1 MTEREQERAL
11 VVGHGYAGRRFV
23 QAMRHLTHHG
33 VPLDVVGICDPDPAR
48 HVPDVPC
55 YTDLPA
61 TLDEL
66 QPTVICVTVNECAHL
81 AVFEH
86 LAAYRT
92 SLVLTEKPFTTDL
105 TSAQR
110 AAALLAHHTVSMNLV
125 ERFSPVIEDY
135 RSWAGKQGSV
145 EVVRV
150 EAFWGKHRIFDPR
163 PTMGVLSELIHPLD
177 LIDHLFLPVDPD
189 RLTVSGVC
197 SDFSVD
203 AVPRHDSLDVTA
215 QVGGVAVVLHT
226 SFAWPERI
234 RIVTALVR
242 SRAAGLVRVSLYF
255 DMPHWDCDRLQ
266 ISEIAA
272 DGRWTRLREFA
283 TDVST
288 LPAEIAG
295 VGKLVTYV
303 QRAVAGWRCDGD
315 ADGLV
320 DLVGA
325 VRLQSRLELIGAAA
339 GAHTVDAHYREAADS
354 GR

>member
-1 MTEREQERAL
+1 MTGRERVL

-23 QAMRHLTHHG
+23 RAMRHLTHLG
-33 VPLDVVGICDPDPAR
+33 SPLDVVGICDPNPTR

-55 YTDLPA
+55 YTDLPS
-61 TLDEL
+61 TLDDL
-66 QPTVICVTVNECAHL
+66 QPTVVCVTVNENAHL

-86 LAAYRT
+86 LAAYRA
-92 SLVLTEKPFTTDL
+92 SLILTEKPL
-105 TSAQR
+105 TSDLRGAQR

-135 RSWAGKQGSV
+135 RSWVRDQGSV
-145 EVVRV
+145 EVVRID
-150 EAFWGKHRIFDPR
+150 AFWGKHRIFDPR

-177 LIDHLFLPVDPD
+177 LVDHLFLPVELD

-197 SDFSVD
+197 SDLSED

-226 SFAWPERI
+226 SFAWPERM

-242 SRAAGLVRVSLYF
+242 SRGAGLVRVSFYF

-266 ISEIAA
+266 ISQIAA
-272 DGRWTRLREFA
+272 DGRWMRLREFA
-283 TDVST
+283 TDVGT
-288 LPAEIAG
+288 LPVEIAG

-303 QRAVAGWRCDGD
+303 QRSVAGWRCDGD

-320 DLVGA
+320 DLAGA

-339 GAHTVDAHYREAADS
+339 AGHTVNARYREAADR